1 MNLIV
6 YIELA
11 QSGSKLPDTIVI
23 VVGLCLRNID
33 SEIDEL
39 RLIKSEAEIDLM
51 RKCGDITSE
60 MFIESMRFS
69 VQHVSG
75 DKYQSYSPYCSVP
88 NIKKL
93 FSRVRKHIGDSG
105 LNHCDVPFICHNPKL
120 NSTGLSHKIN
130 SYYPYCS

>member
-11 QSGSKLPDTIVI
+11 QSGSKLTDTIVI

-51 RKCGDITSE
+51 RKCGVITSE

-75 DKYQSYSPYCSVP
+75 DKYQS
-88 NIKKL
+88 
-93 FSRVRKHIGDSG
+93 
-105 LNHCDVPFICHNPKL
+105 
-120 NSTGLSHKIN
+120 
-130 SYYPYCS
+130 

>member
-6 YIELA
+6 YIESA
-11 QSGSKLPDTIVI
+11 QSGNKLPDTIIVI
-23 VVGLCLRNID
+23 VGLCLRNID

-75 DKYQSYSPYCSVP
+75 DKYQIYSPYCSVP
-88 NIKKL
+88 KK
-93 FSRVRKHIGDSG
+93 
-105 LNHCDVPFICHNPKL
+105 NPIFR
-120 NSTGLSHKIN
+120 NFF
-130 SYYPYCS
+130 PE

>member
-75 DKYQSYSPYCSVP
+75 DKYQINSPYCSVP
-88 NIKKL
+88 EKKPNI
-93 FSRVRKHIGDSG
+93 
-105 LNHCDVPFICHNPKL
+105 
-120 NSTGLSHKIN
+120 
-130 SYYPYCS
+130 

>member
-11 QSGSKLPDTIVI
+11 RSGSKLPDTIVI

-88 NIKKL
+88 EKNLI
-93 FSRVRKHIGDSG
+93 FR
-105 LNHCDVPFICHNPKL
+105 NFFPE
-120 NSTGLSHKIN
+120 
-130 SYYPYCS
+130 

>member
-1 MNLIV
+1 MRSFISLV
-6 YIELA
+6 CIELA
-11 QSGSKLPDTIVI
+11 LTWSRIPDTILI
-23 VVGLCLRNID
+23 VVGLCCRNID

-75 DKYQSYSPYCSVP
+75 DKYQIYSPYCSVP
-88 NIKKL
+88 KK
-93 FSRVRKHIGDSG
+93 
-105 LNHCDVPFICHNPKL
+105 NPIFR
-120 NSTGLSHKIN
+120 NFF
-130 SYYPYCS
+130 PE